1 MLQSGDN
8 ASNGTNPIPNAD
20 FSQKIFV
27 PSLQILNG
35 VLKSVVFVGR
45 SVNLRICDLS
55 NTLLNIGAVL

>member
-1 MLQSGDN
+1 MLQSGDK

-27 PSLQILNG
+27 PSLQIL
-35 VLKSVVFVGR
+35 KSVVFVGR

-55 NTLLNIGAVL
+55 NTLLNIDAVL

>member
-1 MLQSGDN
+1 MLQSGRDK

-35 VLKSVVFVGR
+35 VFKSVFVGR
-45 SVNLRICDLS
+45 SVNLRIGGLS
-55 NTLLNIGAVL
+55 DTLLNIGAVL